1 MVKIKKLLDVDRR
14 NFHIVLEALEEDCL
28 GLHDYGIPRRAWIKA
43 IKFIRHFGVEDAL
56 EVIDERAMRAGN
68 RRDFE
73 TSRRWRE
80 LITAIHA
87 MTEEERLP
95 GENTH

>member
-1 MVKIKKLLDVDRR
+1 MVKIKRILDFVEGDFRY
-14 NFHIVLEALEEDCL
+14 VMETLEDDHPAV
-28 GLHDYGIPRRAWIKA
+28 HDYGVPRRVWARA
-43 IKFIRHFGVEDAL
+43 IKFMRHFGVDRAL
-56 EVIDERAMRAGN
+56 EIIDERAMRAGD

>member
-1 MVKIKKLLDVDRR
+1 MVKIKKILDVDVGG
-14 NFHIVLEALEEDCL
+14 FHVVMETFEEDRA
-28 GLHDYGIPRRAWIKA
+28 GPHDYRISRRAWVRA
-43 IKFIRHFGVEDAL
+43 IEFIRRFGVEGAL
-56 EVIDERAMRAGN
+56 EVIDERAMRAGD

-87 MTEEERLP
+87 MTEEEQLP

>member
-1 MVKIKKLLDVDRR
+1 MVKIKKLLDVDEGD
-14 NFHIVLEALEEDCL
+14 FHIVLETFEEDRP
-28 GLHDYGIPRRAWIKA
+28 GLHDYGISRRAWVRA
-43 IKFIRHFGVEDAL
+43 IEFIRHFGVEDAL
-56 EVIDERAMRAGN
+56 EVIDERVMRAGD

-73 TSRRWRE
+73 TSRRWRD
-80 LITAIHA
+80 LIIAIHA